1 MNYLQTTCL
10 CFASIDPLDQDSWA
24 TEDEKIGHTYL
35 ARRSTMITK
44 VVPLG

>member
-1 MNYLQTTCL
+1 MNQFQTTCL
-10 CFASIDPLDQDSWA
+10 CLASIDPLDQDSWA
-24 TEDEKIGHTYL
+24 REDEDIGHTYL